1 MYCALFLFSIWSTSL
16 YWCAMRKK
24 KLKKK
29 AWCIYIGLFIYL
41 FFWSVCVN
49 LQALVYDILP
59 STTAVFSYA
68 IGLRKLSANKQF
80 FVGAQTVVCLL
91 QTTHIRHLFY
101 VASSNKTKIVELR
114 QNYIF
119 FNPVWSHVYTCAW
132 VLYARL
138 LPQFYQYPNL
148 SEGTDCVGGQ
158 LCGDNECPFS
168 GVTKSCSLEEGAGNQ
183 CLECVCMCVCFKC
196 MFRINLVLL
205 LSQKKF
211 RTVLLHAVKQELYY
225 CYGNLKSTHTRS
237 PTLELISAW
246 HFVVLP
252 YALFILLELF
262 TI

>member
-1 MYCALFLFSIWSTSL
+1 MLLTPAQIKPKSFESRQNS
-16 YWCAMRKK
+16 
-24 KLKKK
+24 
-29 AWCIYIGLFIYL
+29 L
-41 FFWSVCVN
+41 FFTRGRCISC
-49 LQALVYDILP
+49 
-59 STTAVFSYA
+59 
-68 IGLRKLSANKQF
+68 LR
-80 FVGAQTVVCLL
+80 GCLG
-91 QTTHIRHLFY
+91 T
-101 VASSNKTKIVELR
+101 
-114 QNYIF
+114 
-119 FNPVWSHVYTCAW
+119 
-132 VLYARL
+132 RL
-138 LPQFYQYPNL
+138 LPQSYQYPNL